1 MTFESHEYRVRT
13 EASLL
18 DYFRRRLDRCAEQ
31 MHLAPH
37 DDTLWYLGTL
47 LERFGRS
54 EQLFEYHEGRQRMQ
68 ALALLYRDAYETTD
82 QRLRC
87 QLLQR
92 LGDLA
97 LFIGAFFPERYA
109 RRGIRRDYFVG
120 MGGGAYDYLS
130 EHLPRQRHIF
140 GELTRQ
146 FGRMIELV
154 AKAGTRSGRLGP
166 DEILSLYARWVET
179 GSPTLAAQ
187 LRSLG
192 IQLPATGRA
201 H

>member
-1 MTFESHEYRVRT
+1 MPFDQPECHVRA
-13 EASLL
+13 EPSLL
-18 DYFRRRLDRCAEQ
+18 DYFRRRLHRCAEQ
-31 MHLAPH
+31 MHLTPH

-54 EQLFEYHEGRQRMQ
+54 DQLFEYHEGSRRMQ
-68 ALALLYRDAYETTD
+68 ALALLYKDAYETPD
-82 QRLRC
+82 QHQRC

-97 LFIGAFFPERYA
+97 LFLGAFFPERYA

-140 GELTRQ
+140 HELTWQ

-154 AKAGTRSGRLGP
+154 AKAGDRRSRLGH
-166 DEILSLYARWVET
+166 DEILHLYARWVET
-179 GSPTLAAQ
+179 GSPALASQ
-187 LRSLG
+187 LRDLG
-192 IQLPATGRA
+192 IQLPENRQ
-201 H
+201 HH